1 MYSLRVLHRTD
12 VSKTIILKV
21 CLTTITPVLEY
32 TVPMWQSIPDYLAD
46 VIESESV
53 KMGILTV
60 LFPVEESY
68 MEALGQANL
77 TTLQGRREDLC
88 YKYNYGKDE
97 I

>member
-1 MYSLRVLHRTD
+1 
-12 VSKTIILKV
+12 
-21 CLTTITPVLEY
+21 
-32 TVPMWQSIPDYLAD
+32 MWQSIPDYLAD